1 MNTAIRSATA
11 QLRTTNLQ
19 ESIEF
24 YVDLLGFE
32 LDFRYEDFYAG
43 IRIGESHLHLKLVDD
58 PDPSIPFVR
67 AGNHLHLFIAIDDVD
82 AEAGRLGKLGVT
94 PFQGPSETPWGSRE
108 FYITDNQGHV
118 LAYAQDS
125 DET

>member
-1 MNTAIRSATA
+1 MSNTAHNATL

-32 LDFRYEDFYAG
+32 LDFRFEDFYAG
-43 IRIGESHLHLKLVDD
+43 IKIGDSNLHLKLVDH

-67 AGNHLHLFIAIDDVD
+67 DGGHLHLFISVDDVD
-82 AEAGRLGKLGVT
+82 AEAARLSKLGVE
-94 PFQGPSETPWGSRE
+94 PFLGPSDTRWGARE

-118 LAYAQDS
+118 LAYSQGTD
-125 DET
+125 DT